1 MSASNDTLQNLR
13 KRWQATLV
21 FALLLPSLGMT
32 LLATALC
39 HFFRYNPGLGLL
51 VLPLFFGWMLA
62 RYKPWKLNE
71 SEVARIIDREMPQ
84 TEESTALL
92 LKNPAE
98 MTLLEKLQSA
108 KIAEQMSEIRI
119 PQPLKKLLIFSVLFS
134 IAFFIAGS
142 LLMNRT
148 ATITST
154 STTSPTT
161 STSAK
166 PLKPETILPTI
177 TSVSVSITPPA
188 YTGKSQRNQ
197 TRFGLNTEKNSRV
210 KWVLETNI
218 AVQPVFV
225 FNGKMLIKG
234 KALNA
239 AKTRWELEKIMTE
252 NGFYQVQT
260 GNKKSELY
268 PVEIIADRPP
278 LVRISK
284 PQPYSTIDVGQPQQS
299 TIQLRLS
306 DDYGL
311 SSAFLSTTIASGKGE
326 SVKFKEEKTA
336 LPNVGG
342 RKSAS
347 IQKLLD
353 LKKMGMQPGDELY
366 FFVSAQDNNR
376 QQSRSDV
383 YIIAIADTAEL
394 MSMNGLV
401 SGVNLV
407 PEYFRSQR
415 QIIIETEQLIKGRDT
430 LSKPQFNAKSND
442 LGFDQK
448 VLRLRYGKFL
458 GEENESGGPHE
469 HDDGDHDEPKTFGD
483 AQAIIEPYTH
493 KHDNAEDATFFEP
506 QQKKQLKDVLTEMWK
521 AELRLRTYKPQE
533 ALPFEYK
540 ALRLLKDLQQSQR
553 AYVAKTSYTSPPI
566 KPDKRLSGE
575 LDKIGQP
582 QLIRKNETD
591 FRRENSLKSA
601 ASVLGSM
608 QRNTSL
614 TSQQTQLLQTASAE
628 IRRQATTKPAAFL
641 PAVSAMQ
648 KVMNGSR
655 NESDIRKVQSA
666 LQRILA
672 AAQALPQAPTATP
685 GSLSTQ
691 YFNQLNRQ
699 QK

>member
-1 MSASNDTLQNLR
+1 MSASNNTLQNLR
-13 KRWQATLV
+13 KRWQAALV
-21 FALLLPSLGMT
+21 FALLLPSLGLG
-32 LLATALC
+32 LLTAAIC
-39 HFFRYNPGLGLL
+39 HFFNYNMIWGLL
-51 VLPLFFGWMLA
+51 ILLLFFGLMMLI
-62 RYKPWKLNE
+62 YKPWKLDDF
-71 SEVARIIDREMPQ
+71 EVARILNRELPQ

-92 LKNPAE
+92 LKEPGG
-98 MTLLEKLQSA
+98 MSLLERIQSA
-108 KIAEQMSEIRI
+108 KISKELVGVRI
-119 PQPLKKLLIFSVLFS
+119 PQPLKKLLQTTLLSA
-134 IAFFIAGS
+134 IALFIAAF
-142 LLMNRT
+142 LLMNKT
-148 ATITST
+148 FSTLPT
-154 STTSPTT
+154 STTTPTL
-161 STSAK
+161 STPK
-166 PLKPETILPTI
+166 QPFKPEKILPTI
-177 TSVSVSITPPA
+177 TSVSVSITPPT

-197 TRFGLNTEKNSRV
+197 NRFGLNTEKNSRV

-225 FNGKMLIKG
+225 FNGKERIKG

-239 AKTRWELEKIMTE
+239 GKTRWQLDRTIAE

-260 GNKKSELY
+260 GDKKSELY
-268 PVEIIADRPP
+268 PVEVIADRPP
-278 LVRISK
+278 LIRISK

-299 TIQLRLS
+299 IMQVQLM

-311 SSAFLSTTIASGKGE
+311 SNAFLSITIASGKGE

-342 RKSAS
+342 RKSTS
-347 IQKLLD
+347 LQKTLD

-394 MSMNGLV
+394 MSMSGLV

-430 LSKPQFNAKSND
+430 LGKPQFNAKSND

-458 GEENESGGPHE
+458 GEENESGGPHV
-469 HDDGDHDEPKTFGD
+469 HDDDHDEPKTFGD
-483 AQAIIEPYTH
+483 AKAIIEPYTH

-506 QQKKQLKDVLTEMWK
+506 QQKKQLKDVLTEMWN
-521 AELRLRTYKPQE
+521 AELQLRTYKPQE

-553 AYVAKTSYTSPPI
+553 AYVAKTSYSSPPI

-582 QLIRKNETD
+582 QLIRKNEAD
-591 FRRENSLKSA
+591 FGRENSLKSA

-608 QRNTSL
+608 QKNAVL
-614 TSQQTQLLQTASAE
+614 TPQQTQLLQTASAE
-628 IRRQATTKPAAFL
+628 IRKQASAKPTLFL

-655 NESDIRKVQSA
+655 KDVDIRKVQSA
-666 LQRILA
+666 LQRILSA
-672 AAQALPQAPTATP
+672 PQALPQAQVSTP
-685 GSLSTQ
+685 GSLSAQ